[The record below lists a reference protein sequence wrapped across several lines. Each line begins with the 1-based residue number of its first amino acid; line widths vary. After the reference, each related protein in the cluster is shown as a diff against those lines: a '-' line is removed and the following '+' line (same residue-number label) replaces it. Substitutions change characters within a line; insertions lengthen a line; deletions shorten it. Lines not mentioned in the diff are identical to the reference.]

1 MAGFRKATAKQAALK
16 IGFYGPPG
24 SGKTF
29 TALLV
34 AEGLARHTG
43 KRIAYVDTEQGTD
56 FYSKSV
62 PTRQHHP
69 DAFDFDALYTRSL
82 TEVLKEVKELDPKKY
97 GVIVIDSIT
106 HLWEAAR
113 AAYSGKQTSIGTI
126 PIYAWGTIKKPY
138 KELITFLLNSPM
150 HLLICGRQ
158 GQEYTTD
165 EDTGELKNIGVKLK
179 AEGETP
185 YEPHILIRM
194 EAIRQGQGKAR
205 GQGVPTAYAEKDR
218 TGVLAGKVIPWPNFE
233 TLAAPVLDLLGG
245 EQAQIPDEDA
255 TAAQDA
261 DALLNAEQKKAK
273 RSHNLLR
280 QYRAQFEMAE
290 TAAQVEKVS
299 KLVTPAVKKEMLAA
313 DLELL
318 RSAWVEAS
326 NRFEAEVAN
335 QREPGIDV
343 EDDPPPEELK
353 AESQWHK
360 AVEYER
366 AQTKEAADKAVA
378 TRRKSAS

>member
-56 FYSKSV
+56 FYSKAV

-69 DAFDFDALYTRSL
+69 EAFDFDALYTRSL
-82 TEVLKEVKELDPKKY
+82 TEVLKEVKELDPKQY

-113 AAYSGKQTSIGTI
+113 AAYSGKETRIGTI

-165 EDTGELKNIGVKLK
+165 EETGELKNIGVKLK

-194 EAIRQGQGKAR
+194 EAIRQGQGKIR

-218 TGVLAGKVIPWPNFE
+218 TGVLAGKVIPWPNFQNI
-233 TLAAPVLDLLGG
+233 AAPILDLLGS
-245 EQAQIPDEDA
+245 EQAQLPDEET

-261 DALLNAEQKKAK
+261 DALLSEQQRKAK
-273 RSHNLLR
+273 RSHAILR
-280 QYRAQFEMAE
+280 QHRAQLEMAE
-290 TAAQVEKVS
+290 TKEQVDKVS
-299 KLVTPAVKKEMLAA
+299 KMMTPALKKEMLAQ

-318 RSAWVEAS
+318 RSAWVEAC
-326 NRFEAEVAN
+326 NRVDSAAKEREA
-335 QREPGIDV
+335 GIDV
-343 EDDPPPEELK
+343 EDDTPPEEME

-366 AQTKEAADKAVA
+366 AKTKEVAKEAAA
-378 TRRKSAS
+378 TRRKSG